1 MAQAEPVIELE
12 NEPPPRKSRKKLL
25 LLLLA
30 TLLLLGGIGAGAW
43 YFLGQTDADSAAA
56 AEEGAEQETPVFVRL
71 DMFTVNIQ
79 PAEEERY
86 LQTEIVLRV
95 AGPEQAELIKQ
106 RMPEIRNR
114 LLILLSSK
122 HVEELLRTD
131 GKEKLAEEI
140 LALAKSPLVLKG
152 EPQKISGVF
161 FNSFII
167 Q

>member
-12 NEPPPRKSRKKLL
+12 NEPPPKKSRKKLF

-30 TLLLLGGIGAGAW
+30 ALLLIGGIGVGAW
-43 YFLGQTDADSAAA
+43 SLLDQPDAASAEA
-56 AEEGAEQETPVFVRL
+56 AEDGAEQAPVFVRL

-95 AGPEQAELIKQ
+95 AGPAQAELIKQ
-106 RMPEIRNR
+106 HMPEIRNR

-122 HVEELLRTD
+122 HVEELLRAD
-131 GKEKLAEEI
+131 GKEKLSQEI
-140 LALAKSPLVLKG
+140 LALTKMPLVLKS

-161 FNSFII
+161 FTSFII

>member
-1 MAQAEPVIELE
+1 MEQAEPVIELE
-12 NEPPPRKSRKKLL
+12 NEPQPKKSRKKLL

-43 YFLGQTDADSAAA
+43 YFLGQSDAGGAEV
-56 AEEGAEQETPVFVRL
+56 AEEDANQVPVFVRL
-71 DMFTVNIQ
+71 ETFTVNIQ

-95 AGPEQAELIKQ
+95 AGPAQAELIKQ
-106 RMPEIRNR
+106 HMPEIRNR

-122 HVEELLRTD
+122 HVEDLLRAD
-131 GKEKLAEEI
+131 GKEKLAQEI
-140 LALAKSPLVLKG
+140 LALTKMPLILKG

-161 FNSFII
+161 FTSFII